1 MSKSTSINDLPK
13 NDSNTSED
21 VQESMMVNSIL
32 KEIENEEEVL
42 NDENEDSM
50 KYVMD
55 TSQIPPKIQN
65 EIPTKEMIESMTQ
78 DIYQNNDVNSIVE
91 ETVNEVNEEEK
102 EKKEIKNLLKEEKNE
117 VRPAPSKMRMIG
129 NIDDLM
135 NNIKKRAVGP
145 IVIFVL
151 FVTLTHKKV
160 NDILFKVLPK
170 TKTITGQINTLGNV
184 IKACLCQFSILWFH
198 FSYNKFF
205 YL

>member
-1 MSKSTSINDLPK
+1 MSKSTSISDLPK
-13 NDSNTSED
+13 NESNVSED

-32 KEIENEEEVL
+32 KEIENEDEVL

-65 EIPTKEMIESMTQ
+65 EIPTKEMIESITQ
-78 DIYQNNDVNSIVE
+78 DIYQNNDVNTIIE
-91 ETVNEVNEEEK
+91 ETVNEVNQEEK

-117 VRPAPSKMRMIG
+117 VQPVPSKIPMLG
-129 NIDDLM
+129 NIDDM
-135 NNIKKRAVGP
+135 MSNIKKRVSGP
-145 IVIFVL
+145 IIIFVL

-184 IKACLCQFSILWFH
+184 IKALFMSIFY
-198 FSYNKFF
+198 FVVSFF
-205 YL
+205 V